1 MKHIIITLIVVLTIS
16 FLTPAAAQY
25 NDNNPVTWG
34 QMKNIITP
42 KIRAARE
49 KSDSAA
55 FEQITQLKKEIDS
68 LKLITGKTNQGST
81 IDSTKVARMIR
92 QQAVSMPKLAPN
104 GVFAKL
110 QKQVNCLADT
120 VSSHESQLKHLESRI
135 NIMNAEIEL
144 AKDYLGQKIERMK
157 KGEIKKEEICKEIDK
172 LKNKKEELGKAIKEK
187 QDLLEH
193 N

>member
-1 MKHIIITLIVVLTIS
+1 MKNIIILIVILILTSIA
-16 FLTPAAAQY
+16 PVAAQY

-34 QMKNIITP
+34 QMKNILTP
-42 KIRAARE
+42 QIRIARE
-49 KSDSAA
+49 KGDSAA
-55 FEQITQLKKEIDS
+55 VEQITQLKKEIDS
-68 LKLITGKTNQGST
+68 LKLITGKTNKGSI

-120 VSSHESQLKHLESRI
+120 VNSQQSLLKHLESRI
-135 NIMNAEIEL
+135 NIMTTEIEL
-144 AKDYLGQKIERMK
+144 AKDSLGSKIELMK
-157 KGEIKKEEICKEIDK
+157 CGHLKKEEICKEIDK
-172 LKNKKEELGKAIKEK
+172 LKIKKDELDIMVKEKKEI
-187 QDLLEH
+187 LEH